1 MTFDLK
7 IPFDA
12 SIYERGMLVHHHD
25 RVFEAGVTQHN
36 RVLLSRI
43 MGGTMA
49 SATWAPFDEVEIDLA
64 NAASREQIA
73 GIIWSRRL
81 MMRRR
86 PVKIR
91 VSGDRQIEIV
101 AVDGGPVVR
110 IGAGVKKP
118 EWGTIVRVPD
128 ETHEQ
133 DNLALDNGLP
143 YWAAALLGRA
153 ALA

>member
-7 IPFDA
+7 ISFDPRL
-12 SIYERGMLVHHHD
+12 YERGMLVHHHD

-49 SATWAPFDEVEIDLA
+49 SGTWAPFDEVEIDLA
-64 NAASREQIA
+64 NAASRERVA
-73 GIIWSRRL
+73 GVIWSRKTML
-81 MMRRR
+81 RRR
-86 PVKIR
+86 PVKIC
-91 VSGDRQIEIV
+91 VSGAREIEIF
-101 AVDGGPVVR
+101 AIEGGPLVR
-110 IGAGVKKP
+110 IGARVKKP
-118 EWGTIVRVPD
+118 EWGAVIQVPD
-128 ETHEQ
+128 MKHER
-133 DNLALDNGLP
+133 DGVLLDNGLP